1 LKRRIAD
8 FFGAQSEFTKNV
20 MRLVGSSTVAIAITL
35 ISLPI
40 ITRIYSPEDFG
51 QFQILLSTVGVLSV
65 ITSFRYEIAIVLPKG
80 RAEASAVYT
89 LALIFLVLTTLLI
102 ALAFFFFGGA
112 FLGLLNAEVLEPYLF
127 LMCIAI
133 FLAGVVQV
141 LRYAITREK
150 RFKELGG
157 NRVIEAASAQGMK
170 ISLGLFSPTFLSLF
184 ISQVAGYVLSFVLA
198 AKYKKTKL
206 NFSRMRLRWALRK
219 YNRFI
224 LYNTPAVLVNTV
236 ALQLPVFMIARFF
249 GPELVGYYVLAVKLI
264 EVPLKIVGNAIS
276 QVYYKQAAD
285 IFHSGPERLLSLYQR
300 TVAKLSLVMIF
311 PAVLVITLAEPV
323 VPYVLGESWSEV
335 GSIMMFL
342 VVWKF
347 FEFINYPV
355 STTLTVINEQ
365 HIDLG
370 LKCVFS
376 LGLRFFALAFF
387 NETQTQFFVALVV
400 SASLYYII
408 FNLVAYQRVK
418 RRL

>member
-1 LKRRIAD
+1 
-8 FFGAQSEFTKNV
+8 
-20 MRLVGSSTVAIAITL
+20 MRLAGSSTVAIAITL

-51 QFQILLSTVGVLSV
+51 QFQILLSTIGVLSV
-65 ITSFRYEIAIVLPKG
+65 ITSFRYEMAIVLPKR

-89 LALIFLVLTTLLI
+89 LAMIFLVLTTLVI
-102 ALAFFFFGGA
+102 SVAFFFLGGA
-112 FLGLLNAEVLEPYLF
+112 FLELLNAEVLEPYLL
-127 LMCIAI
+127 LMCVAI
-133 FLAGVVQV
+133 FLAGLVQV
-141 LRYAITREK
+141 LKYSIIREK
-150 RFKELGG
+150 RFKELGS

-170 ISLGLFSPTFLSLF
+170 IGLGLFSPTFISLF
-184 ISQVAGYVLSFVLA
+184 ISQVVGYVLSLALA
-198 AKYKKTKL
+198 AKYKKTSL
-206 NFSRMRLRWALRK
+206 TFSRLRLRWALRK

-236 ALQLPVFMIARFF
+236 ALQLPVFMIARYF
-249 GPELVGYYVLAVKLI
+249 GPEFVGYYVLAIKLI
-264 EVPLKIVGNAIS
+264 EVPLKIVGDAIS

-285 IFHSGPERLLSLYQR
+285 IFHSGPKNLLGLYRR
-300 TVAKLSLVMIF
+300 TVIKLSLVMIF
-311 PAVLVITLAEPV
+311 PTVLVMALAESV
-323 VPYVLGESWSEV
+323 VPYVLGDNWSEV

-355 STTLTVINEQ
+355 SSTLTVINEQ

-376 LGLRFFALAFF
+376 LGLRFSALALF
-387 NETQTQFFVALVV
+387 NETQTQFLVALVA